1 MCDEFGEASDGRKY
15 SEHVAL
21 GWWVLSGQGTFTG
34 NKDWVSGMIMMS
46 RDEWVLLVVADWSS
60 FVSPELGVVSGELR
74 VGIRIQQARDNYE
87 SEYES
92 GYQRIE

>member
-1 MCDEFGEASDGRKY
+1 
-15 SEHVAL
+15 
-21 GWWVLSGQGTFTG
+21 
-34 NKDWVSGMIMMS
+34 MIMMS